1 MKLVQIVAPEY
12 IHTIWDVV
20 EPMLKTAFI
29 NFPNADYDVEHIK
42 VLIIEQFQYLFVV
55 VEENKIIGCFTVEII
70 NYPNHKVAHTTCMG
84 GKGIFDID
92 TINQYEEWC
101 KSQGITKIR
110 AYAQDSQARLFKMKL
125 GLEKVTNVVEK
136 TL

>member
-1 MKLVQIVAPEY
+1 MKQVQLVAPGH
-12 IHTIWDVV
+12 IHVV
-20 EPMLKTAFI
+20 WPTVRGLLNLAII
-29 NFPNADYDVEHIK
+29 NFDNADYDVEHLK
-42 VLIIEQFQYLFVV
+42 VLLVKDIQKLFVV
-55 VEENKIIGCFTVEII
+55 IEDSNIIGAFTVEIDNQP
-70 NYPNHKVAHTTCMG
+70 NYLIAHTTCMG

>member
-55 VEENKIIGCFTVEII
+55 VQDKKIIGAFTVEVI
-70 NYPNHKVAHTTCMG
+70 NYPNHRVAHTTCMG
-84 GKGIFDID
+84 GKGIFDKD
-92 TINQYEEWC
+92 TVKQYEDWA
-101 KSQGITKIR
+101 KLQGVTKIR
-110 AYAQDSQARLFKMKL
+110 AYAQDAQARLFKLKM
-125 GLEKVTNVVEK
+125 GLEPVTHVVEK

>member
-1 MKLVQIVAPEY
+1 MKSVQIVAPEY

-42 VLIIEQFQYLFVV
+42 VLIIEQLQYLFVV
-55 VEENKIIGCFTVEII
+55 VEDEKIIGAFTVEVI
-70 NYPNHKVAHTTCMG
+70 NYPNHRVAHTTCMG
-84 GKGIFDID
+84 GKGIFDKD
-92 TINQYEEWC
+92 TVKQYEDWA
-101 KSQGITKIR
+101 KLQGVTKIR
-110 AYAQDSQARLFKMKL
+110 AYAQDAQARLFKLKM
-125 GLEKVTNVVEK
+125 GLEPVTHVVEK